1 MTTNNNYEE
10 KPNKELEEKKKE
22 VAFEETGPDIYIS
35 QEIDDKENEND
46 FYHLQDLIKTKQ
58 VDKLRTFISE
68 SDPIDIAYL
77 VNDISDDEE
86 LVYLFKVVPS
96 AYMAPVFSYLT
107 SQQQVK
113 IVNAF
118 NNVQVQALI
127 ANMSNDD
134 LADFVEEL
142 PSNLVSKVLANT
154 TPEDRKHINN
164 LLNYKEDSAGSIMTT
179 EYVSIKEEFT
189 CEEAYDH
196 IKNVG
201 KDAETIITTYLVDKT
216 RKLVG
221 SLSLQ
226 DLVFAQKNKLVTEIS
241 DNSCT
246 SCFVDTDEEEV
257 ARLMKKY
264 DLNVIPVVDTESRI
278 VGIITVD
285 DIMDVIEKEQTEDLS
300 RMAGMAI
307 TEGNY
312 IKTSAFKLA
321 KARIPWLLVLMISAT
336 FTGLIISSFEG
347 LLSVLPVLTAFIP
360 MLMDT
365 GGNAGGQTT
374 TVVTRALALGQIS
387 TKDYLKVLL
396 KEFLVSLIVGSCL
409 AIVNFC
415 WIYFEISVGL
425 ISYKP
430 VSGDP
435 VWLLALLVSLT
446 AFMVVVISKTL
457 GASLPLFAK
466 KIHLDPAIMAGPV
479 ITTIVDACA
488 LIIYFLFAKLILG
501 I

>member
-1 MTTNNNYEE
+1 
-10 KPNKELEEKKKE
+10 
-22 VAFEETGPDIYIS
+22 
-35 QEIDDKENEND
+35 
-46 FYHLQDLIKTKQ
+46 
-58 VDKLRTFISE
+58 
-68 SDPIDIAYL
+68 
-77 VNDISDDEE
+77 
-86 LVYLFKVVPS
+86 
-96 AYMAPVFSYLT
+96 
-107 SQQQVK
+107 
-113 IVNAF
+113 
-118 NNVQVQALI
+118 
-127 ANMSNDD
+127 
-134 LADFVEEL
+134 
-142 PSNLVSKVLANT
+142 
-154 TPEDRKHINN
+154 
-164 LLNYKEDSAGSIMTT
+164 
-179 EYVSIKEEFT
+179 
-189 CEEAYDH
+189 
-196 IKNVG
+196 
-201 KDAETIITTYLVDKT
+201 
-216 RKLVG
+216 
-221 SLSLQ
+221 
-226 DLVFAQKNKLVTEIS
+226 
-241 DNSCT
+241 
-246 SCFVDTDEEEV
+246 
-257 ARLMKKY
+257 
-264 DLNVIPVVDTESRI
+264 
-278 VGIITVD
+278 
-285 DIMDVIEKEQTEDLS
+285 DVIEKEQTEDLS